1 MRLIV
6 LLFCLCTA
14 GFSAT
19 WSGYL
24 VDSGCWRDRQENVSL
39 DTSPVSR
46 DMRMDLHYCLP
57 TARTKR
63 FAVVLPDWSAL
74 LLDSAG
80 NERAAD
86 LVHRAGKRPL
96 IDVTVRGVRHG
107 DTILSESIPAMSI
120 RKR

>member
-1 MRLIV
+1 MRFIA
-6 LLFCLCTA
+6 LLFCLCTV
-14 GFSAT
+14 GFAET

-24 VDSGCWRDRQENVSL
+24 VDSSCWRNRQENVSL

-46 DMRMDLHYCLP
+46 NMRMDLFYCLP
-57 TARTKR
+57 TAKTKR

-86 LVHRAGKRPL
+86 LVRRAGKRPL
-96 IDVTVRGVRHG
+96 IDVTVSGVRNG
-107 DTILSESIPAMSI
+107 KTILAASIPAMSI